1 MNILVLV
8 DMQNDFI
15 NGSLG
20 VGYDKWN
27 DAFDKLKIA
36 YERLNPDM
44 LVVTKDMHPINHCSF
59 KEQGGPWPAHCVE
72 GKGGSDL
79 DWRISDLLANF
90 ADSNKPVAM
99 IYKGRNPAEE
109 EYGVDILGRLGKE
122 SVEVINKAIDAGEK
136 INLYFTGLCY
146 DYCVYNCAK
155 ETATANSVAQLPQTL
170 TIIKDAT
177 VAIDPAAE
185 PDMATYGIRVVT
197 SADGDLVL

>member
-1 MNILVLV
+1 MIIFFFSV
-8 DMQNDFI
+8 
-15 NGSLG
+15 
-20 VGYDKWN
+20 K
-27 DAFDKLKIA
+27 
-36 YERLNPDM
+36 
-44 LVVTKDMHPINHCSF
+44 SF
-59 KEQGGPWPAHCVE
+59 PFTSKTSQ
-72 GKGGSDL
+72 
-79 DWRISDLLANF
+79 IS
-90 ADSNKPVAM
+90 S
-99 IYKGRNPAEE
+99 
-109 EYGVDILGRLGKE
+109 KE

-155 ETATANSVAQLPQTL
+155 ETATAHSVAQLPQTL

>member
-8 DMQNDFI
+8 DIQNDFV

-20 VGYDKWN
+20 VGIDKWN
-27 DAFDKLKIA
+27 EAYEHLKVA

-44 LVVTKDMHPINHCSF
+44 LVVTKDMHPANHCSF
-59 KEQGGPWPAHCVE
+59 VEQNGPWPAHCVE
-72 GKGGSDL
+72 GRAGSDL
-79 DWRISDLLANF
+79 EWRISDLVQDF
-90 ADSNKPVAM
+90 AKTKPVAA
-99 IYKGRNPAEE
+99 IYKGKNPAEE
-109 EYGVDILGRLGKE
+109 EYGVDIIGRLPKKE
-122 SVEVINKAIDAGEK
+122 AALVNAAIEKGETV
-136 INLYFTGLCY
+136 NLYFAGLCY

-155 ETATANSVAQLPQTL
+155 ETATANSVLSLPQTL

-185 PDMATYGIRVVT
+185 PDMQTYDIRVVT